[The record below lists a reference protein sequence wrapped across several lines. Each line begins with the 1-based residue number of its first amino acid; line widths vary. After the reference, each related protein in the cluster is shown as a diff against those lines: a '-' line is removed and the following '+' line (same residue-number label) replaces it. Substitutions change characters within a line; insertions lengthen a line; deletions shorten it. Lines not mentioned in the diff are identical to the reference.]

1 VAGATAAIS
10 TAIDV
15 WKVFG
20 DVWALWDANW
30 ANELIAHDSNAQMKN
45 KVKIITIDKLKG
57 KT

>member
-20 DVWALWDANW
+20 DVRALWYANW
-30 ANELIAHDSNAQMKN
+30 ANDLIAHDSNAGANGKQ
-45 KVKIITIDKLKG
+45 VKTK
-57 KT
+57 

>member
-1 VAGATAAIS
+1 MAGTTAAVS
-10 TAIDV
+10 TTIDV

-45 KVKIITIDKLKG
+45 KVKIITIDKLKR